1 MVMVMVMVMVLSQA
15 ELALAPARV
24 AQVAGSRKAALRA
37 DRIGLAKTMANCSGC
52 PTAKP
57 LYTVAGSGSA
67 STGRQRQKRRNRIEI
82 RVDRLRDW
90 LCADHGEPRPEPPFS
105 ACHAHRDCPV
115 HAMKFNWAAAELERN
130 DCGMS
135 DRRRDVAR
143 PPVANRERGRR
154 YRADIGADRGSNAQQ
169 MQALAIGR
177 QADKGNIG
185 QSQKSGRILASAQLH
200 KRADGRGS
208 PCPERGLIP

>member
-90 LCADHGEPRPEPPFS
+90 LCADHGEPRPEPPFLL
-105 ACHAHRDCPV
+105 V
-115 HAMKFNWAAAELERN
+115 MLT
-130 DCGMS
+130 
-135 DRRRDVAR
+135 V
-143 PPVANRERGRR
+143 
-154 YRADIGADRGSNAQQ
+154 I
-169 MQALAIGR
+169 ALFMR
-177 QADKGNIG
+177 
-185 QSQKSGRILASAQLH
+185 
-200 KRADGRGS
+200 
-208 PCPERGLIP
+208 